1 MKNPWM
7 KKVLIMLG
15 ISVGSFIGFNVA
27 FMLAAVITLAIG
39 RISGPIGYSL
49 GRFVFLIVIYLI
61 FFGAQKLKI
70 PTWIKAT
77 VFSMPM
83 ISTLILIGVYGYG
96 LSLPIIIGI
105 RAGFVAFVGYYLY
118 RYKWDWTYFYAL
130 SFVSVC
136 AAYVM
141 IAGIEI

>member
-1 MKNPWM
+1 MKNPFV
-7 KKVLIMLG
+7 KKLLIMLG
-15 ISVGSFIGFNVA
+15 ISVGSFIGFNIA
-27 FMLAAVITLAIG
+27 FMLAALITLSIT

-49 GRFVFLIVIYLI
+49 GRIVFIILIYLV
-61 FFGAQKLKI
+61 FFGVKKLKI

-96 LSLPIIIGI
+96 LSMPIIIGLGT
-105 RAGFVAFVGYYLY
+105 GFIAFVGYYMY

-136 AAYVM
+136 AAYIM
-141 IAGIEI
+141 LAGIDI

>member
-1 MKNPWM
+1 MKSPWM
-7 KKVLIMLG
+7 KKLLIMLG
-15 ISVGSFIGFNVA
+15 ISVGSFIGFNIA
-27 FMLAAVITLAIG
+27 FMLAAVITLGIG
-39 RISGPIGYSL
+39 RISGSIGYSL
-49 GRFVFLIVIYLI
+49 GRFVFLIVIYLK
-61 FFGAQKLKI
+61 FFGVKQLKI

-96 LSLPIIIGI
+96 LSMPIIIGLGT
-105 RAGFVAFVGYYLY
+105 AFVSFVGYSLY

-136 AAYVM
+136 AAYV
-141 IAGIEI
+141 IITGIDI

>member
-1 MKNPWM
+1 MKSPWM
-7 KKVLIMLG
+7 KKLLIMLG

-27 FMLAAVITLAIG
+27 FMLAAVITLGIG

-61 FFGAQKLKI
+61 FFGVYKLKI

-96 LSLPIIIGI
+96 LSMPIIIGLGT
-105 RAGFVAFVGYYLY
+105 AFVSFVGYSLY

-136 AAYVM
+136 AAYVI
-141 IAGIEI
+141 IAGIDI